1 MVKIRDGVGL
11 DKEEA
16 MKIALELNDIKAV
29 KRKRPSKHVYVE
41 KNEVIYELRGMKKCR
56 IRTLIR
62 KIRNF

>member
-11 DKEEA
+11 NKEEA
-16 MKIALELNDIKAV
+16 MKRALELNGIKAV

-41 KNEVIYELRGMKKCR
+41 KNGVIYELRGMKKRR

-62 KIRNF
+62 KILN